1 MKLMKVLANNKKALF
16 EYEILEKFEAG
27 LVLNGQE
34 VKSIRLGRMSLKGSY
49 IVMKDHEPYLI
60 GANIPPYQPKN
71 ALPDYDPERSRA
83 LLLNKKEIDYL
94 EGKTQQ
100 KGLTLIPLKVY
111 TKYAKIKLEMAIAKG
126 KGKADKREAIKKRD
140 TDRDIKR
147 EINIRG

>member
-1 MKLMKVLANNKKALF
+1 MKVLANNKKAFF

-34 VKSIRLGRMSLKGSY
+34 VKSIRLGHMSLKGSY
-49 IVMKDHEPYLI
+49 IVIRDREPYLI

-71 ALPDYDPERSRA
+71 TLPSYDPERSRA

-94 EGKTQQ
+94 ESKTQQ